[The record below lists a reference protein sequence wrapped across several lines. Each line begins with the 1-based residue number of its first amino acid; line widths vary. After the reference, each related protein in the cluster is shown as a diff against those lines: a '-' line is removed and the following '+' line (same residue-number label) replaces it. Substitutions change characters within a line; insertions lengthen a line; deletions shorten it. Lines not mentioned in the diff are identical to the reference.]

1 LYTVYRD
8 FKRPD
13 PEVIKGFSKMS
24 SPLISDAMGRINV
37 MSSDISSLVRG
48 LTLCGPALTVN
59 TYTADN
65 LMIHLAIKL
74 SKPGDILVV
83 NNGGHQNAGL
93 WGELMTVSALER
105 KIAGI
110 VIEGGVRDIADL
122 EQLKFPV
129 FGRCVN
135 PRGTFKNDP
144 GSVNIP
150 ISCGGVALCPGDLIY
165 GDDDGVVVVP
175 NTKCGEVL
183 EKAKAQQKK
192 EAEIR
197 ARLKKGETVYDI
209 LELEQYL
216 TGKITYHDYYP
227 GRED

>member
-1 LYTVYRD
+1 MYKVYRD

-13 PEVIKGFSKMS
+13 QKVIKGFSNLS
-24 SPLISDAMGRINV
+24 SPLISDAMGRTNV
-37 MSSDISSLVRG
+37 MSSDITALVRG
-48 LTLCGPALTVN
+48 VKLCGPALTVN

-74 SKPGDILVV
+74 SKPGDVLVV

-93 WGELMTVSALER
+93 WGELMTVSALTQ

-110 VIEGGVRDIADL
+110 VIEGGARDIVEL
-122 EQLKFPV
+122 EKLNFPV
-129 FGRCVN
+129 FGCCVN

-150 ISCGGVALCPGDLIY
+150 ISCGGVAVCPGDLIF

-175 NTKCGEVL
+175 LAQCGEVL
-183 EKAKAQQKK
+183 DKARAQQHK

-227 GRED
+227 CRED

>member
-1 LYTVYRD
+1 MYTVYRD
-8 FKRPD
+8 FKRP
-13 PEVIKGFSKMS
+13 VQKLIKGFSELS
-24 SPLISDAMGRINV
+24 SPLISDAMGRTNV
-37 MSSDISSLVRG
+37 MSSDIASLVRG
-48 LTLCGPALTVN
+48 AKLCGPALTVN

-74 SKPGDILVV
+74 SKPGDILII

-93 WGELMTVSALER
+93 WGELMTVSAIER

-110 VIEGGVRDIADL
+110 VIEGGVRDIAEL
-122 EQLKFPV
+122 NKLNFPV

-150 ISCGGVALCPGDLIY
+150 ISCGGVAVCPGDLIF
-165 GDDDGVVVVP
+165 GDDDGVVVIP
-175 NTKCGEVL
+175 LAKCVEVL
-183 EKAKAQQKK
+183 DKARAQQNK

-197 ARLKKGETVYDI
+197 VRLKKGETVYDI
-209 LELEQYL
+209 LELEQYIA
-216 TGKITYHDYYP
+216 GKITYYNFYP
-227 GRED
+227 GGEE